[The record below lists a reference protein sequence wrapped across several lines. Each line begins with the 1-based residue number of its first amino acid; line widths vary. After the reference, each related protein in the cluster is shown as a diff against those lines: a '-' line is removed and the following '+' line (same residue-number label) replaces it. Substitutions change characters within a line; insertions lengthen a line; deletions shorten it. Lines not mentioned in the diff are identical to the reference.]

1 MSLWVPTAAACD
13 CGPSFVREVRDP
25 ILLEIWRNALEVLRE
40 ADRWIVVGYSLPLED
55 LAIRSMLLRAYHERD
70 NGRPEVVVIQKAKTE
85 PEVSR

>member
-40 ADRWIVVGYSLPLED
+40 ADRWIVV
-55 LAIRSMLLRAYHERD
+55 
-70 NGRPEVVVIQKAKTE
+70 
-85 PEVSR
+85 